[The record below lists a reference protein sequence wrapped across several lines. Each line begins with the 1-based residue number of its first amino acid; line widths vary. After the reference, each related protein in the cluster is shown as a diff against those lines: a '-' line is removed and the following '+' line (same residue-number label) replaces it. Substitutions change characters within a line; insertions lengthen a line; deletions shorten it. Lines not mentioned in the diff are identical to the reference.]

1 MRPSPYTVG
10 LLMIFMAGI
19 GVSGMGTQNHPTA
32 VAYAIAGVLA
42 VAGGAMFLKK
52 PFAFFI
58 AMAAAGLLAASGVLA
73 LLGKPELALPVPPAL
88 SIVIGLYLCLRTVI
102 ARPSLQ
108 PKLPRPTDCAR

>member
-19 GVSGMGTQNHPTA
+19 GVSGMGTPNKATP

-42 VAGGAMFLKK
+42 VAGATMFLKK
-52 PFAFFI
+52 PFAFYI
-58 AMAAAGLLAASGVLA
+58 AMAAAALLAVSGLLA

-88 SIVIGLYLCLRTVI
+88 SLVIGLYLCLRTVI

-108 PKLPRPTDCAR
+108 PKKEPRTE